1 MAPVTRP
8 VTGVFGGVDTH
19 KRTHTATVLD
29 ANGVELGTAV
39 FAASAAGYRRLYAFL
54 AGFGPV
60 EKVGIEGTSSYGAG
74 LSDYLCARG
83 LAVREVNAADRAG
96 RRRAG
101 KSDPIDATAAARAVL
116 SGRAS
121 ARPKG
126 CDGPVAALR
135 ALHLARRSAVEAH
148 TDTVRQIKAMVTT
161 APESV
166 RARLRELDNRA
177 LVAVLAAWTCPD
189 PRLEQAPDATR
200 LALKALAERA
210 RFLETQTTTLDEHI
224 NTLLPQINPALLAIK
239 GVGPDTAARLLITA
253 GQHPERIHSEAAF
266 AKLCGTA
273 PLQACSGETTR
284 HRINHG
290 GDRQANAAL
299 WLIVR
304 CRMSY
309 DTRTKTYIQQ
319 RTSQGKNKK
328 EIMRCLKRY
337 VTREIY
343 HALLNPTPTPTTQPH
358 ETT

>member
-1 MAPVTRP
+1 MAPITSP

-19 KRTHTATVLD
+19 RRTHTAVALD
-29 ANGVELGTAV
+29 TAGSRLG
-39 FAASAAGYRRLYAFL
+39 AATFPATGAGYRGLYAFL
-54 AGFGPV
+54 AGFGPI
-60 EKVGIEGTSSYGAG
+60 EKVGVEGTSSYGAG
-74 LSDYLCARG
+74 LTDYLIAR
-83 LAVREVNAADRAG
+83 AVDVREVNVTDNAG

-101 KSDPIDATAAARAVL
+101 KSDPIDALAAARAVC
-116 SGRAS
+116 SGKAT

-148 TDTVRQIKAMVTT
+148 TDTIRQIKAMITT

-166 RARLRELDNRA
+166 RAPLRELDARHLLTTLQNPGAGTRPDQ
-177 LVAVLAAWTCPD
+177 AA
-189 PRLEQAPDATR
+189 DATR
-200 LALKALAERA
+200 LALAVLAERA
-210 RFLETQTTTLDEHI
+210 RFLEAQTAVLDEHI
-224 NTLLPQINPALLAIK
+224 NTLLPQINPALLAVK

-273 PLQACSGETTR
+273 PLEASSGETTR
-284 HRINHG
+284 HRLNHG

-309 DTRTKTYIQQ
+309 DQRTKTYVEQ
-319 RTSQGKNKK
+319 RTRQGKTKK

-337 VTREIY
+337 IAREIY
-343 HALLNPTPTPTTQPH
+343 HALLNPFPNPTTKEH
-358 ETT
+358 HTTT

>member
-1 MAPVTRP
+1 MASVTIP

-19 KRTHTATVLD
+19 KRTHTAVALD
-29 ANGVELGTAV
+29 ANGVELG
-39 FAASAAGYRRLYAFL
+39 AATFPATAAGYRKLHAFL

-60 EKVGIEGTSSYGAG
+60 EKIGIEGTSSYGAG
-74 LSDYLCARG
+74 LSDYLGARG
-83 LAVREVNAADRAG
+83 LAVREVNTADRAG

-101 KSDPIDATAAARAVL
+101 KNDPIDAAAAARAVL
-116 SGRAS
+116 SGTAT

-126 CDGPVAALR
+126 CDGSVAALR

-148 TDTVRQIKAMVTT
+148 TDTVRQIKAMITT

-166 RARLRELDNRA
+166 RAPLRDLDTRT
-177 LVAVLAAWTCPD
+177 LLAALETWTCPD

-200 LALKALAERA
+200 LALKLLAERA
-210 RFLETQTTTLDEHI
+210 RFLETQTTALDEHI
-224 NTLLPQINPALLAIK
+224 NTLVPQINPALLAIK

-253 GQHPERIHSEAAF
+253 GQHPERIHSEAAL

-273 PLQACSGETTR
+273 PLEASSGATTR
-284 HRINHG
+284 HRLNHG

-309 DTRTKTYIQQ
+309 DQRTKTYVEQHT
-319 RTSQGKNKK
+319 RQGKNKK

-343 HALLNPTPTPTTQPH
+343 HALQNPHP
-358 ETT
+358 

>member
-1 MAPVTRP
+1 MAPFTSP

-19 KRTHTATVLD
+19 KRTHTAVALD
-29 ANGVELGTAV
+29 ANGGELGTAA
-39 FAASAAGYRRLYAFL
+39 FPATAAGYRRMYVFL

-74 LSDYLCARG
+74 LSDYLSAR
-83 LAVREVNAADRAG
+83 AVDVREVNVTDNAG

-101 KSDPIDATAAARAVL
+101 KNDPLDALAAARAVL
-116 SGRAS
+116 SGKA
-121 ARPKG
+121 AALPKG

-135 ALHLARRSAVEAH
+135 ALHLARRSAVQAH
-148 TDTVRQIKAMVTT
+148 TDTIRQIKAMITT

-166 RARLRELDNRA
+166 RAPLRELGARQ
-177 LVAVLAAWTCPD
+177 LLAALEEPVD
-189 PRLEQAPDATR
+189 GARLEQAAVATR
-200 LALKALAERA
+200 LALALLAARC
-210 RFLETQTTTLDEHI
+210 RFLETQITALDGNI
-224 NTLLPQINPALLAIK
+224 NTLLPRINPALLAIK

-266 AKLCGTA
+266 AKLCGAA
-273 PLQACSGETTR
+273 PLEASSGETTR
-284 HRINHG
+284 HRLNHG

-309 DTRTKTYIQQ
+309 DKRTKTYIEQ
-319 RTSQGKNKK
+319 RTNQGKSKK

-337 VTREIY
+337 IAREIY
-343 HALLNPTPTPTTQPH
+343 HALLHPNP
-358 ETT
+358 

>member
-1 MAPVTRP
+1 MAPITRP

-19 KRTHTATVLD
+19 KRTHTAVALD
-29 ANGVELGTAV
+29 ANGTELGTAG
-39 FAASAAGYRRLYAFL
+39 FPATGAGYRRLYAFL
-54 AGFGPV
+54 AGFGPL

-83 LAVREVNAADRAG
+83 VAVREVNVADNAG

-101 KSDPIDATAAARAVL
+101 KNDAIDALAAARAVC
-116 SGRAS
+116 SGNAT

-135 ALHLARRSAVEAH
+135 ALHLARRSAVQAH
-148 TDTVRQIKAMVTT
+148 TDTLRQIKAMITT

-166 RARLRELDNRA
+166 RAPLRDLQTRT
-177 LVAVLAAWTCPD
+177 LLATLQAPARPD
-189 PRLEQAPDATR
+189 PRLEQAADATR
-200 LALKALAERA
+200 LALAVLAERA
-210 RFLETQTTTLDEHI
+210 RFLETQTDTLDQQI
-224 NTLLPQINPALLAIK
+224 TALLPQINPALLAIK

-266 AKLCGTA
+266 AKLCGAA
-273 PLQACSGETTR
+273 PLEASSGETTR
-284 HRINHG
+284 HRLNHG

-309 DTRTKTYIQQ
+309 DQRTKTYVEQ
-319 RTSQGKNKK
+319 RTRQGKTKK

-337 VTREIY
+337 IAREIY
-343 HALLNPTPTPTTQPH
+343 HALQHPNP
-358 ETT
+358 